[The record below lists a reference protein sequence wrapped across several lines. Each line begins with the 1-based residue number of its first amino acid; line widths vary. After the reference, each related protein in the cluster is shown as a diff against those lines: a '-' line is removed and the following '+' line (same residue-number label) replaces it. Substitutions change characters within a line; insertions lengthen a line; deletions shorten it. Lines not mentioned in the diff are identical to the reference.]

1 MRSKQR
7 PERRKLLVD
16 PEERSFIGVGETA
29 SGPDFGIR
37 AERRSDGA
45 EPETDPRD
53 DGGEPPRRRGLPMVV
68 ALITLVGLAGIVWY
82 AYNWGLGQVE
92 TTLLPVILAEP
103 EAIKSRP
110 ESPGGLEVPH
120 QDKLVLNEMA
130 PDPEKPQVE
139 RLLPPPETPRPP
151 KSPSAAEVEIAGLPF
166 ETAAGPLDEPTR
178 SAVPPPPPPVPE
190 RAEGEAPTAA
200 APQIPAAAPSPS
212 AEPAPPEPGLAPPQV
227 AAQPA
232 APGRA
237 VPERAAPEPPVAEPA
252 ATAAPAPP
260 EQTPAMQTG
269 AVQTPAVQTAAR
281 TPSGAYVVQLAA
293 LRARDRTRPAWA
305 RLQRAHPMLLGDKEL
320 TVQEVDLGERGIFY
334 RVQAGFFPDRAG
346 ASALCRALKA
356 RQQDCLVVK
365 R

>member
-7 PERRKLLVD
+7 PEKLKLLVD
-16 PEERSFIGVGETA
+16 PKERGIFGVRETA
-29 SGPDFGIR
+29 SGPGFGIG

-45 EPETDPRD
+45 GPGTDPRG
-53 DGGEPPRRRGLPMVV
+53 DGGEPPRRRVLPMVA
-68 ALITLVGLAGIVWY
+68 ALIALAGFAGIIWY
-82 AYNWGLGQVE
+82 AYDWGLGQVD
-92 TTLLPVILAEP
+92 TARLPVILAEP
-103 EAIKSRP
+103 EPIKSRP

-120 QDKLVLNEMA
+120 QDKLVLNEVE

-151 KSPSAAEVEIAGLPF
+151 KAPSAAEVEIAVPPI
-166 ETAAGPLDEPTR
+166 ETAAGPFDEPTR

-190 RAEGEAPTAA
+190 HAEGEAPTAA
-200 APQIPAAAPSPS
+200 APQIPAAAPSPPS
-212 AEPAPPEPGLAPPQV
+212 EPAPSEPALASPQV
-227 AAQPA
+227 AAP
-232 APGRA
+232 P
-237 VPERAAPEPPVAEPA
+237 AAPEPAAPEPA
-252 ATAAPAPP
+252 AAPAPP
-260 EQTPAMQTG
+260 
-269 AVQTPAVQTAAR
+269 VQAPAVQTAAR

-293 LRARDRTRPAWA
+293 LRARDGTRPAWA

-320 TVQEVDLGERGIFY
+320 TVQKVDLGERGIFY

-356 RQQDCLVVK
+356 RQQDCLVAK

>member
-1 MRSKQR
+1 MRSKRR
-7 PERRKLLVD
+7 PERLELLVD
-16 PEERSFIGVGETA
+16 PKERSVFGTGKAA
-29 SGPDFGIR
+29 SGPGFGIG

-45 EPETDPRD
+45 GPETDLRPETDLHD
-53 DGGEPPRRRGLPMVV
+53 DGGEPPRRRVLPMVV
-68 ALITLVGLAGIVWY
+68 ALITLVGFAGIVWY
-82 AYNWGLGQVE
+82 AYDWGQGQVDNAR
-92 TTLLPVILAEP
+92 LPVILAEP
-103 EAIKSRP
+103 EPIKSRP

-120 QDKLVLNEMA
+120 QDKLVLNQVV

-151 KSPSAAEVEIAGLPF
+151 KSPSAAGVEIAVPPI
-166 ETAAGPLDEPTR
+166 ETAAEPLDEPTR
-178 SAVPPPPPPVPE
+178 SAVPPLPLPVPE
-190 RAEGEAPTAA
+190 RAQAEAPA
-200 APQIPAAAPSPS
+200 AAAPSP
-212 AEPAPPEPGLAPPQV
+212 PPEPPEPVLVPPQV

-232 APGRA
+232 APEPVA
-237 VPERAAPEPPVAEPA
+237 PKPAAPKPAAAEPA
-252 ATAAPAPP
+252 SP
-260 EQTPAMQTG
+260 
-269 AVQTPAVQTAAR
+269 VQTAAR

-293 LRARDRTRPAWA
+293 LRARGGTRPAWV

-320 TVQEVDLGERGIFY
+320 TVQEVDLGARGIFY

>member
-1 MRSKQR
+1 MQSKQR
-7 PERRKLLVD
+7 PERLKLLVD
-16 PEERSFIGVGETA
+16 PEERGIFGVRETA
-29 SGPDFGIR
+29 SGPGFGIG

-45 EPETDPRD
+45 GTETDPRD
-53 DGGEPPRRRGLPMVV
+53 DGGEPPRRRVLPMVV
-68 ALITLVGLAGIVWY
+68 ALITLAGFAGIVWY
-82 AYNWGLGQVE
+82 AYNWGLGQVD
-92 TTLLPVILAEP
+92 TARLPMILAEP
-103 EAIKSRP
+103 EPIKSRP

-120 QDKLVLNEMA
+120 QDKLVLNEVV

-151 KSPSAAEVEIAGLPF
+151 TAPSAAEVGIAEPPI
-166 ETAAGPLDEPTR
+166 ETTAGPLDEPTR

-200 APQIPAAAPSPS
+200 APQIPAAAPSPPS
-212 AEPAPPEPGLAPPQV
+212 EPAPSEPALAPPQV

-232 APGRA
+232 APE
-237 VPERAAPEPPVAEPA
+237 PAAPEPAAPEPAVAEPA
-252 ATAAPAPP
+252 AAAAPAPP
-260 EQTPAMQTG
+260 
-269 AVQTPAVQTAAR
+269 VQTAAR

-293 LRARDRTRPAWA
+293 LRAREGTRPAWA
-305 RLQRAHPMLLGDKEL
+305 RLQRAHPMFLGDKEL

-346 ASALCRALKA
+346 ASALCRALKT

>member
-7 PERRKLLVD
+7 PERLNLLVD
-16 PEERSFIGVGETA
+16 PKERGIFGEHETA
-29 SGPDFGIR
+29 SGPGFGIG

-45 EPETDPRD
+45 GPETGPRG
-53 DGGEPPRRRGLPMVV
+53 DGGEPPRRRVLSMVV
-68 ALITLVGLAGIVWY
+68 ALVALAGFAGIIWY

-92 TTLLPVILAEP
+92 TARLPVILAEP
-103 EAIKSRP
+103 EPIKSRP

-120 QDKLVLNEMA
+120 QDKLVLNEVV

-151 KSPSAAEVEIAGLPF
+151 KAPSAAEVEIAVPPI
-166 ETAAGPLDEPTR
+166 ETAAGPLDGPTR
-178 SAVPPPPPPVPE
+178 SAVPPAPPPVPE
-190 RAEGEAPTAA
+190 RAEGEAPAAA
-200 APQIPAAAPSPS
+200 APQIPAAAPSPPS
-212 AEPAPPEPGLAPPQV
+212 EPAPSEPALAPPQV

-232 APGRA
+232 APEPA
-237 VPERAAPEPPVAEPA
+237 APELGAPEPAAPEPAAPEPA
-252 ATAAPAPP
+252 APEPAAPEPAAAAVPAPP
-260 EQTPAMQTG
+260 
-269 AVQTPAVQTAAR
+269 VQTAAR

-293 LRARDRTRPAWA
+293 LRARAGTRPAWT

-320 TVQEVDLGERGIFY
+320 TVQEIDLGERGIFY

>member
-7 PERRKLLVD
+7 PERLKLLVD
-16 PEERSFIGVGETA
+16 PKERGIFGVRETA
-29 SGPDFGIR
+29 SGPGFGIG

-45 EPETDPRD
+45 GPETDLHD
-53 DGGEPPRRRGLPMVV
+53 DAGEPPRRRALPMVV
-68 ALITLVGLAGIVWY
+68 ALFALAGFTGMVWY
-82 AYNWGLGQVE
+82 AYDWGLGQVE
-92 TTLLPVILAEP
+92 TAPLPVILAEP
-103 EAIKSRP
+103 EPIKSRP

-120 QDKLVLNEMA
+120 QDKLVLNEVV

-139 RLLPPPETPRPP
+139 RLLPPLETPRPP
-151 KSPSAAEVEIAGLPF
+151 KAPSAAEVEIATG
-166 ETAAGPLDEPTR
+166 TLDEPIR
-178 SAVPPPPPPVPE
+178 SAVPSPPAPVPE
-190 RAEGEAPTAA
+190 RAEAE
-200 APQIPAAAPSPS
+200 APQIPAAAPSPPP
-212 AEPAPPEPGLAPPQV
+212 EPAPPEPVLVPPQV

-232 APGRA
+232 APE
-237 VPERAAPEPPVAEPA
+237 PAAPEPAAPEPA
-252 ATAAPAPP
+252 ATAEPAS
-260 EQTPAMQTG
+260 PAQTG
-269 AVQTPAVQTAAR
+269 AVQTAVQTAAR

-293 LRARDRTRPAWA
+293 LRARDGTRPAWA
-305 RLQRAHPMLLGDKEL
+305 RLQRAHPMLLGDREL

>member
-7 PERRKLLVD
+7 PEKIKLLVD
-16 PEERSFIGVGETA
+16 PKARGIIGVRETA
-29 SGPDFGIR
+29 SGPDFGIG

-45 EPETDPRD
+45 GPETDVHG
-53 DGGEPPRRRGLPMVV
+53 DGGEPPRRRALPMVLALV
-68 ALITLVGLAGIVWY
+68 ALAGFAGMIWY
-82 AYNWGLGQVE
+82 AYDWGLDQVE
-92 TTLLPVILAEP
+92 TARLPVILAEP
-103 EAIKSRP
+103 EPIKSRP

-120 QDKLVLNEMA
+120 QDKLVLNELE
-130 PDPEKPQVE
+130 PDPEKPQIE

-151 KSPSAAEVEIAGLPF
+151 KAPSAAEVEIAVPPI
-166 ETAAGPLDEPTR
+166 ETAAGPPTQ

-190 RAEGEAPTAA
+190 RAEGEVPTAA
-200 APQIPAAAPSPS
+200 APQIPAAPSPPS
-212 AEPAPPEPGLAPPQV
+212 EPTPSEPALAPPQV
-227 AAQPA
+227 AAQLAAPELAAPELATPEPA
-232 APGRA
+232 AP
-237 VPERAAPEPPVAEPA
+237 EPA
-252 ATAAPAPP
+252 ATAVPAPP
-260 EQTPAMQTG
+260 
-269 AVQTPAVQTAAR
+269 VQTAAR

-293 LRARDRTRPAWA
+293 LRARAGTRPAWT

>member
-7 PERRKLLVD
+7 PEKLKPLVD
-16 PEERSFIGVGETA
+16 PKTRGIFGVRETT
-29 SGPDFGIR
+29 SGPGIG
-37 AERRSDGA
+37 AERRADGA
-45 EPETDPRD
+45 GPETDLHG
-53 DGGEPPRRRGLPMVV
+53 DGGEPPRRRALPMVV
-68 ALITLVGLAGIVWY
+68 ALVALAGFAGMIWY
-82 AYNWGLGQVE
+82 AYDWGLDQVE
-92 TTLLPVILAEP
+92 TARLPVIPAEP
-103 EAIKSRP
+103 EPIKSRP

-120 QDKLVLNEMA
+120 QDKLVLNELE
-130 PDPEKPQVE
+130 PDPEKPQIE

-151 KSPSAAEVEIAGLPF
+151 KAPSAAEVAIAVPPI
-166 ETAAGPLDEPTR
+166 ETAAGPLDEPTQ

-190 RAEGEAPTAA
+190 RAEDEAPTAA
-200 APQIPAAAPSPS
+200 APQIPEAPSPS
-212 AEPAPPEPGLAPPQV
+212 SEPTPAEPALAPPQV

-232 APGRA
+232 APE
-237 VPERAAPEPPVAEPA
+237 PAAPEPA
-252 ATAAPAPP
+252 ATAVPAPP
-260 EQTPAMQTG
+260 
-269 AVQTPAVQTAAR
+269 VQTAAR

-293 LRARDRTRPAWA
+293 LRVRADTRPAWT

-334 RVQAGFFPDRAG
+334 RVQAGLFPDRAG

>member
-7 PERRKLLVD
+7 PERLKLLVD
-16 PEERSFIGVGETA
+16 PKERGIFGVRETA
-29 SGPDFGIR
+29 SGPGFGIG

-45 EPETDPRD
+45 GPETDLHGD
-53 DGGEPPRRRGLPMVV
+53 AGEPPRRRALPMVV
-68 ALITLVGLAGIVWY
+68 ALVVLAGFAGMVWF
-82 AYNWGLGQVE
+82 AYDWGLGPVE
-92 TTLLPVILAEP
+92 TAPLPVILAEP
-103 EAIKSRP
+103 EPIKSRP

-120 QDKLVLNEMA
+120 QDKLVLNEVV

-151 KSPSAAEVEIAGLPF
+151 KAPSAAEVEIATG
-166 ETAAGPLDEPTR
+166 TLDEPIR
-178 SAVPPPPPPVPE
+178 SAVPPPPAPVPE
-190 RAEGEAPTAA
+190 RSEAE
-200 APQIPAAAPSPS
+200 APQIPAAAPSPPP
-212 AEPAPPEPGLAPPQV
+212 EPAPPEPVLVPPQV

-232 APGRA
+232 APE
-237 VPERAAPEPPVAEPA
+237 PAAPEPAAPEPA
-252 ATAAPAPP
+252 ATAEPASPV
-260 EQTPAMQTG
+260 QTG
-269 AVQTPAVQTAAR
+269 AVQTAAR

-293 LRARDRTRPAWA
+293 LRARDGTRPAWA
-305 RLQRAHPMLLGDKEL
+305 RLQRAHPMLLGDREL